1 MGKGL
6 PRSTRRAAP
15 EQAAL
20 VRMRFPLPKAGL
32 ALLVDG
38 ATGVGWG
45 TAELGDLP
53 QGNLYIAAAAG
64 YIQITEASAGI
75 IATFDGDFAVG
86 SAPATS
92 ASLAGAVGNI
102 IPSTALGAATASV
115 SPVVRGVSSGGA
127 MGTILDNTDGSLEL
141 NFNLLIDDAAISADD
156 SAVTA
161 TGYVDVLLA
170 VLGDD

>member
-15 EQAAL
+15 GEAAL
-20 VRMRFPLPKAGL
+20 VRLRYKLDAL
-32 ALLVDG
+32 AVSVDG

-45 TAELGDLP
+45 TSVLGDLP
-53 QGNLYIAAAAG
+53 EGNLYIAAAVA
-64 YIQITEASAGI
+64 YVQITEAAAGI
-75 IATFDGDFAVG
+75 TATFDGDFG
-86 SAPATS
+86 IGTTPATD
-92 ASLAGAVGNI
+92 ATITGGDVNI

-156 SAVTA
+156 SAVTV